1 MRKSTADILAGV
13 SFLVIAFIFL
23 VQFDGE
29 EGISR
34 IFPLGLI
41 SFIALGG
48 IWCVVKGIWRRKTE
62 QPAASSSEN
71 KTGWKRVGIIAG
83 LSILYGIAIP
93 VLGFFTSTGIFL
105 FTAFYALN
113 TQISNVKIRAGRGLT
128 FAILFSLAIWLS
140 FVKLLNVPTPAG
152 FLF

>member
-1 MRKSTADILAGV
+1 MRKSTADILAGI
-13 SFLVIAFIFL
+13 SFLVIAFIFM

-34 IFPLGLI
+34 IFPLALI

-48 IWCVVKGIWRRKTE
+48 VWFVTKGIWRRKHE
-62 QPAASSSEN
+62 SPVSSSSEH

-93 VLGFFTSTGIFL
+93 VLGFFVSTGIFL

-113 TQISNVKIRAGRGLT
+113 TQVSDVKVRVGRGLT
-128 FAILFSLAIWLS
+128 FAVVFSFAIWLS